1 MTLDYSW
8 LADPLYQ
15 HWLLRGI
22 GTTILMSCLG
32 IVLMFCIGVAGA
44 ACLHFRV
51 PALGTIVTVLVE
63 LFRNTPPLVQLF
75 FLYFM
80 LSEVGL
86 KLTDP
91 TTGRSVPLFTGFTC
105 VVLSLG
111 LYNGAVAVE
120 IVRSGLLAVPVQT
133 VEGARALGY
142 SRLQTFRYVE
152 LPMGLRLSVPAM
164 TNNIVSLIKTSSQ
177 AALVAVA
184 DIMYGAT
191 QIMVET
197 FRNLEVMLLIWALYI
212 VIASL
217 SVVAVR
223 WVASRFRMP
232 GYGARIS

>member
-1 MTLDYSW
+1 MSLDFSW
-8 LADPLYQ
+8 LGDPLYQ
-15 HWLLRGI
+15 QWLVRGI
-22 GTTILMSCLG
+22 GNTLLMSLLG
-32 IVLMFCIGVAGA
+32 IVMMFVIGIAGA
-44 ACLHFRV
+44 ICMHFRLPV
-51 PALGTIVTVLVE
+51 LETLTTILVE

-80 LSEVGL
+80 LSEIGIT
-86 KLTDP
+86 LTDP
-91 TTGRSVPLFTGFTC
+91 ATGRSVPLFTGFTC

-120 IVRSGLLAVPVQT
+120 IIRSGLLAVPSQT
-133 VEGARALGY
+133 VEGARSLGY
-142 SRLQTFRYVE
+142 SRLNTFRHVE
-152 LPMGLRLSVPAM
+152 LPIGLRLSVPAM

-197 FRNLEVMLLIWALYI
+197 FRNLEVMLLIWAIYV

-217 SVVAVR
+217 AVVAIR
-223 WVASRFRMP
+223 LVAGVFRMP
-232 GYGARIS
+232 GYGTSLS

>member
-1 MTLDYSW
+1 MSLDFSW
-8 LADPLYQ
+8 LGDPLYQ
-15 HWLLRGI
+15 QWLVRGI
-22 GTTILMSCLG
+22 GNTLLMSLLG
-32 IVLMFCIGVAGA
+32 IVMMFAVGIAGA
-44 ACLHFRV
+44 ICMHFRL
-51 PALGTIVTVLVE
+51 PILETLTTILVE

-80 LSEVGL
+80 LSEIGL
-86 KLTDP
+86 TLTDP
-91 TTGRSVPLFTGFTC
+91 VTGRNVPLFTGFTC

-120 IVRSGLLAVPVQT
+120 IIRSGLLAVPSQT
-133 VEGARALGY
+133 VEGARSLGY
-142 SRLQTFRYVE
+142 SRLKTFRHVE
-152 LPMGLRLSVPAM
+152 LPIGLRLSVPAM

-197 FRNLEVMLLIWALYI
+197 FRNLEVMLLIWALYV

-217 SVVAVR
+217 AVVAIR
-223 WVASRFRMP
+223 RIAGIFRMP
-232 GYGARIS
+232 GYGTSLS

>member
-1 MTLDYSW
+1 MSLDYTW
-8 LADPLYQ
+8 LADSLYQ
-15 HWLLRGI
+15 QWLLRGI
-22 GTTILMSCLG
+22 GTTILMSCCG
-32 IVLMFCIGVAGA
+32 VVLMFVIGIAGA

-51 PALGTIVTVLVE
+51 PVLETVVTVLVE

-91 TTGRSVPLFTGFTC
+91 TTGRAVPLFTGFTC

-111 LYNGAVAVE
+111 LYNGAIAVE
-120 IVRSGLLAVPVQT
+120 IVRSGLLGVPSQT
-133 VEGARALGY
+133 VEGARSLGY
-142 SRLQTFRYVE
+142 SRLQIFRHVE
-152 LPMGLRLSVPAM
+152 LPIGLRLSVPAM

-217 SVVAVR
+217 SVVVVR
-223 WVASRFRMP
+223 WIASRFRMP
-232 GYGARIS
+232 GFGAQVA